1 MASKKKNPKNPA
13 AKAAK
18 TPKKAAQASP
28 VPEPETQ
35 AAPAAAGDPTQ
46 AKPLSAVAA
55 ALRVLTET
63 GQPMTCPE
71 LIAAMAEKGYWSSPA
86 GKTPASTLYSALTRE
101 IKTKKDQARFRK
113 TQRGQFGLA

>member
-1 MASKKKNPKNPA
+1 
-13 AKAAK
+13 
-18 TPKKAAQASP
+18 
-28 VPEPETQ
+28 
-35 AAPAAAGDPTQ
+35 
-46 AKPLSAVAA
+46 VAA

-101 IKTKKDQARFRK
+101 IKTKNLATHLHAAFHTPQKLWVAVTLLLADACFQAGPARPDAIRDCP
-113 TQRGQFGLA
+113 TA